1 MILCVVFCWAWLVC
15 FKVVTHLSLFLY
27 IFSTFFKKSS
37 SIFVPGKEGKKSPV
51 FLGGA
56 VSLPKFLA
64 ERHP

>member
-1 MILCVVFCWAWLVC
+1 MCCVLLGLA
-15 FKVVTHLSLFLY
+15 LFLY